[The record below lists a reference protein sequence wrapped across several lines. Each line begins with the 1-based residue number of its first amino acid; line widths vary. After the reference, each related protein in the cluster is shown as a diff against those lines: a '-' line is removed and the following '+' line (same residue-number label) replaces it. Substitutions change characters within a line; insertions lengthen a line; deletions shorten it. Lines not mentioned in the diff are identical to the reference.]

1 MKTKAIVPILIGTL
15 MGVLCPKAEACT
27 GITLTSADG
36 TTIVARTIE
45 WGGTNLNSM
54 YVVVPRGHT
63 SQSYTPTGVDGMMF
77 TARHGYIGLAVEQQE
92 FITEGLNERGLS
104 AGLFYFPHFGEYV
117 TYNPNN
123 KRNTISDFQL
133 VSYILGECATIEEV
147 KEVVANIDIVNI
159 DPRSST
165 VHWRFIDATGHQV
178 VMEIVN
184 QKVHFYE
191 NELGV
196 FTNSPGFEWQMTNL
210 NNYVNLYP
218 GSAPAQN
225 LHGMQLAP
233 FSYGSGLL
241 GLPGDFTP
249 PSRFV
254 RAAFFQST
262 APQQPTAEATVRQC
276 FQILNA
282 FDIPIGVEFYLDE
295 VPVDDMLSATQW
307 TAATDMKHRKIYFR
321 TMYNPVIQ
329 CINLNNI
336 DFSQVKYHA
345 EHFDAVK
352 QQPIQQ
358 LTINNK
364 Q

>member
-1 MKTKAIVPILIGTL
+1 MKTKVIVPILIGALWT
-15 MGVLCPKAEACT
+15 VFSPKAEACT

-63 SQSYTPTGVDGMMF
+63 TRSYTPTGVDGMMF
-77 TARHGYIGLAVEQQE
+77 TTRYGYIGFAVEQQE
-92 FITEGLNERGLS
+92 FITEGINEQGLS
-104 AGLFYFPHFGEYV
+104 AGLFYFPHYGEYV
-117 TYNPNN
+117 PYNPNN
-123 KRNTISDFQL
+123 KKNTISDFQL

-184 QKVHFYE
+184 RQVHFYE
-191 NELGV
+191 NSLGV
-196 FTNSPGFEWQMTNL
+196 FTNSPGFEWQITNL

-233 FSYGSGLL
+233 FSYGSGFL

-276 FQILNA
+276 FQILNT

-295 VPVDDMLSATQW
+295 VPVEDMITATQW
-307 TAATDMKHRKIYFR
+307 TTATDMQHRKIYFR
-321 TMYNPVIQ
+321 TMYNPIIQ
-329 CINLNNI
+329 CIDLNTINFKTI
-336 DFSQVKYHA
+336 KYQA
-345 EHFDAVK
+345 EYLDKTK
-352 QQPIQQ
+352 QQPIQ
-358 LTINNK
+358 TFIIK
-364 Q
+364 